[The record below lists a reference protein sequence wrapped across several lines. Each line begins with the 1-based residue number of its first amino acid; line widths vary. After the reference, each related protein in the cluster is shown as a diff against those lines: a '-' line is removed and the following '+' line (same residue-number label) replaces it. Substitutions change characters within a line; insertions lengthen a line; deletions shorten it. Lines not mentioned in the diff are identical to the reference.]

1 MAKSVNGRSVSVS
14 IPGSAQYPNGKPVA
28 EVAKFVEFGTV
39 KMPPR
44 PFARVAV
51 AENRKKWMSLLKKG
65 LSLAILDGSSVEKP
79 LALVGEQ
86 VKADVMSEIK
96 AFGAVR
102 TGTLLNSFKVEVK

>member
-1 MAKSVNGRSVSVS
+1 MAKSVDGRSVSVS
-14 IPGSAQYPNGKPVA
+14 IPGSAQYPNGKPVT
-28 EVAKFVEFGTV
+28 EVAKFVEFGTA

-102 TGTLLNSFKVEVK
+102 TGTLLNSFKVEVR

>member
-1 MAKSVNGRSVSVS
+1 M
-14 IPGSAQYPNGKPVA
+14 
-28 EVAKFVEFGTV
+28 
-39 KMPPR
+39 
-44 PFARVAV
+44 
-51 AENRKKWMSLLKKG
+51 KKG